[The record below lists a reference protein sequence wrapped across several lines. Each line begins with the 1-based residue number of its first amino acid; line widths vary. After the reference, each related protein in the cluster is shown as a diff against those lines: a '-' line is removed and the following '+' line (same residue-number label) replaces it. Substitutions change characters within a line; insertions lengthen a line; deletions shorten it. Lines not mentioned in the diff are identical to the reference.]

1 MEQTPSPAFARTA
14 GEPRPFGQWSLCN
27 WGSTSIT
34 RDVMGI
40 IATLMANTITAL
52 PGTVLLAVLSFPDGL
67 NA

>member
-1 MEQTPSPAFARTA
+1 
-14 GEPRPFGQWSLCN
+14 
-27 WGSTSIT
+27 
-34 RDVMGI
+34 MGI